1 MFKYT
6 SDDTIFSG
14 MNLYPHF
21 STIRRG
27 ITDLVRF
34 DKSVFQ
40 LDSIRYSL
48 KIFFSQ
54 YTIQKNMIYL
64 FVIVFRMGQF
74 LSQIAVIRKQQHS
87 CRLPVQTP
95 YRIDSFFTSTFDQG
109 HNRLTFQRILDGCH
123 IIFRFI

>member
-1 MFKYT
+1 MFPAADFFRNTGKIYPVELYDLVTEMFKYT

-48 KIFFSQ
+48 KIFFRFNTRPEKS
-54 YTIQKNMIYL
+54 IYL
-64 FVIVFRMGQF
+64 FVICI
-74 LSQIAVIRKQQHS
+74 S
-87 CRLPVQTP
+87 
-95 YRIDSFFTSTFDQG
+95 
-109 HNRLTFQRILDGCH
+109 DGS
-123 IIFRFI
+123 IS